1 MTRPYR
7 MIALLMAALWM
18 FAAAPAFAQ
27 LEGVPAGKQAIRQSF
42 APLVKKTSPAVVN
55 IYAKRVVRQRFVSPF
70 FNDPFFN
77 HFFGMPGF
85 GGQVRER
92 VESALG
98 SGVIVDA
105 KGLIATNTHVIQG
118 AVEIRVVTADG
129 REFDAEKVLVDE
141 RTDLAVLKINAA
153 GESLPYL
160 QLADSDA
167 LEVGDLVLAIGN
179 PFGIGQTV
187 TSGIVSGLAR
197 TGVGPTDYRYFIQT
211 DAAINPGN
219 SGGALVD
226 VDGKLIGINTMIFS
240 RDGGSLGIGF
250 AIPSNMVATVI
261 NASRAGGGRI
271 VRPWTGVNAQAVTP
285 ELLEG
290 LGLNRA
296 RGALIT
302 RVHPKS
308 PADAAGLKAGDVV
321 ISVNGHDIQDP
332 DAMQFRMA
340 TAPIGTNVHL
350 MVLRAGKSFPV
361 TMKAEAPPEIPP
373 RQTYKIDGNSPL
385 AGATVENISPA
396 VADEIGLPFEETGI
410 AVTRVEGG
418 SPAARLGLQTGD
430 IIQQV
435 NGAPTPAVLELK
447 TALGAS
453 KKIRRW
459 QIVIKRGAQLMNL
472 MITL

>member
-1 MTRPYR
+1 MLR
-7 MIALLMAALWM
+7 ISGIVILMLATLWPAA
-18 FAAAPAFAQ
+18 AHAAPADT
-27 LEGVPAGKQAIRQSF
+27 VPRSKTEVRHSF
-42 APLVKKTSPAVVN
+42 APLVKKTGPAVVN

-70 FNDPFFN
+70 FNDPFFGQ
-77 HFFGMPGF
+77 FFGMPDF

-92 VESALG
+92 VESSLG

-129 REFDAEKVLVDE
+129 REFDAEKVLMDA
-141 RTDLAVLKINAA
+141 RTDLAILKINPA
-153 GESLPYL
+153 GEALPYL
-160 QLADSDA
+160 DLADSDT

-187 TSGIVSGLAR
+187 TGGIVSGLAR
-197 TGVGPTDYRYFIQT
+197 TGVGPTDYRFFIQT

-250 AIPSNMVATVI
+250 AIPANMVATVI
-261 NASRAGGGRI
+261 QASRSGGGRI
-271 VRPWTGVNAQAVTP
+271 VRPWTGVNAQPVTP
-285 ELLEG
+285 ELLES

-302 RVHPKS
+302 RVHPQS
-308 PADAAGLKAGDVV
+308 PAARAGMKSGDVI

-332 DAMQFRMA
+332 EAMQFRMA
-340 TAPIGTNVHL
+340 TVAIGTDVHL
-350 MVLRAGKSFPV
+350 MVLRGGKSFPL
-361 TMKAEAPPEIPP
+361 TMKAEAPPEIPA
-373 RQTYKIDGNSPL
+373 RDTYKIDGNSPL
-385 AGATVENISPA
+385 SGTTVENISPA
-396 VADEIGLPFEETGI
+396 VADEIGLAFEDTGV
-410 AVTRVEGG
+410 AVTAVENG
-418 SPAARLGLQTGD
+418 SPAARLGLQIGD

-435 NGAPTPAVLELK
+435 NGADTPAVLELK
-447 TALGAS
+447 TAIGAS
-453 KKIRRW
+453 TQIRRW
-459 QIVIKRGAQLMNL
+459 QVMIKRGTQVLNL

>member
-1 MTRPYR
+1 MTKAFCMTAY
-7 MIALLMAALWM
+7 LLGALWLLPVS
-18 FAAAPAFAQ
+18 AAHAQ
-27 LEGVPAGKQAIRQSF
+27 DIVPASRDAVRHSF

-70 FNDPFFN
+70 FNDPFFGQ
-77 HFFGMPGF
+77 FFGMPGF
-85 GGQVRER
+85 GGQTRER

-129 REFDAEKVLVDE
+129 REFDAEKVLVDT
-141 RTDLAVLKINAA
+141 RTDLAILKINPA

-160 QLADSDA
+160 KLADSDT

-197 TGVGPTDYRYFIQT
+197 TGVGPTDYRFFIQT

-250 AIPSNMVATVI
+250 AIPANMVATVI
-261 NASRAGGGRI
+261 NASRTGGGRI
-271 VRPWTGVNAQAVTP
+271 VRPWTGVNAQAITP

-302 RVHPKS
+302 RIHPQS
-308 PADAAGLKAGDVV
+308 PAAAAGVKTGDVI
-321 ISVNGHDIQDP
+321 ISVNGHDIENP
-332 DAMQFRMA
+332 EAMQFRMA
-340 TAPIGTNVHL
+340 TVPIGTDVHL
-350 MVLRAGKSFPV
+350 MVLRAGKSFPL
-361 TMKAEAPPEIPP
+361 TMKAEAPPEVPA
-373 RQTYKIDGNSPL
+373 RDTFQMTGNSPL
-385 AGATVENISPA
+385 SGTTVENISPA
-396 VADEIGLPFEETGI
+396 VADELGLPFDESGV
-410 AVTRVEGG
+410 AVTKVESG
-418 SPAARLGLQTGD
+418 SRAARLGLQPGD
-430 IIQQV
+430 VIQQV
-435 NGAPTPAVLELK
+435 NGAQTPAVLELK
-447 TALGAS
+447 TAVGAS
-453 KKIRRW
+453 KQIRRW
-459 QIVIKRGAQLMNL
+459 QIIIKRDQQVMNL

>member
-1 MTRPYR
+1 MLR
-7 MIALLMAALWM
+7 ISGLVILMLATLWPAA
-18 FAAAPAFAQ
+18 AYAAPADT
-27 LEGVPAGKQAIRQSF
+27 VPRSKTEVRHSF
-42 APLVKKTSPAVVN
+42 APLVKKTGPAVVN

-70 FNDPFFN
+70 FNDPFFGQ
-77 HFFGMPGF
+77 FFGTPGF

-92 VESALG
+92 VESSLG

-129 REFDAEKVLVDE
+129 REFDAEKVLMDD
-141 RTDLAVLKINAA
+141 RTDLAILKIDPANEA
-153 GESLPYL
+153 LPYL
-160 QLADSDA
+160 DLADSDT

-187 TSGIVSGLAR
+187 TGGIVSGLAR
-197 TGVGPTDYRYFIQT
+197 TGVGPTDYRFFIQT

-250 AIPSNMVATVI
+250 AIPANMVATVI
-261 NASRAGGGRI
+261 QASRSGGGRI
-271 VRPWTGVNAQAVTP
+271 VRPWTGVNAQPVTP
-285 ELLEG
+285 ELLES

-302 RVHPKS
+302 RVHPQS
-308 PADAAGLKAGDVV
+308 PAARAGMKSGDVI

-332 DAMQFRMA
+332 EAMQFRMA
-340 TAPIGTNVHL
+340 TAAIGTDVHL
-350 MVLRAGKSFPV
+350 MVLRGGKSFPL
-361 TMKAEAPPEIPP
+361 TMKAEAPPEIPA
-373 RQTYKIDGNSPL
+373 RDTYKIDGNSPL
-385 AGATVENISPA
+385 SGTTVENISPA
-396 VADEIGLPFEETGI
+396 VADEIGLSFEDTGV
-410 AVTRVEGG
+410 AVTAVENG
-418 SPAARLGLQTGD
+418 SPAARLGLQIGD
-430 IIQQV
+430 VIQRV
-435 NGAPTPAVLELK
+435 NGADTPAVLELK
-447 TALGAS
+447 TAIGAS
-453 KKIRRW
+453 TQIRRW
-459 QIVIKRGAQLMNL
+459 QVMIKRGTQVLNL

>member
-1 MTRPYR
+1 MLATLWP
-7 MIALLMAALWM
+7 AA
-18 FAAAPAFAQ
+18 AQAAPADT
-27 LEGVPAGKQAIRQSF
+27 VPRSKTEVRHSF
-42 APLVKKTSPAVVN
+42 APLVKKTGPAVVN

-70 FNDPFFN
+70 FNDPFFGQ
-77 HFFGMPGF
+77 FFGMPDF

-92 VESALG
+92 VESSLG

-129 REFDAEKVLVDE
+129 REFDAEKVLMDA
-141 RTDLAVLKINAA
+141 RTDLAILKIDPANEA
-153 GESLPYL
+153 LPYL
-160 QLADSDA
+160 DLADSDT

-197 TGVGPTDYRYFIQT
+197 TGVGPTDYRFFIQT

-250 AIPSNMVATVI
+250 AIPANMVATVI
-261 NASRAGGGRI
+261 QASRSGGGRI
-271 VRPWTGVNAQAVTP
+271 IRPWTGVNAQPVTP
-285 ELLEG
+285 ELLES

-302 RVHPKS
+302 RVHPQS
-308 PADAAGLKAGDVV
+308 PAARAGMKSGDVI

-332 DAMQFRMA
+332 EAMQFRMA
-340 TAPIGTNVHL
+340 TVAIGTDVHL
-350 MVLRAGKSFPV
+350 MVLRGGKSFPL
-361 TMKAEAPPEIPP
+361 TMKAEAPPEIPA
-373 RQTYKIDGNSPL
+373 RDTYKIDGNSPL
-385 AGATVENISPA
+385 SGTTVENISPA
-396 VADEIGLPFEETGI
+396 VADEVGLAFEDAGV
-410 AVTRVEGG
+410 AVTAIENG
-418 SPAARLGLQTGD
+418 SPAARLGLQIGD
-430 IIQQV
+430 VIQRV
-435 NGAPTPAVLELK
+435 NGADTPAVLELK
-447 TALGAS
+447 TAIGAS
-453 KKIRRW
+453 TQIRRW
-459 QIVIKRGAQLMNL
+459 QVMIKRGTQVLNL

>member
-1 MTRPYR
+1 MTRAFC
-7 MIALLMAALWM
+7 MTALLLGALWLL
-18 FAAAPAFAQ
+18 PVTSVHAQ
-27 LEGVPAGKQAIRQSF
+27 DVVPAGRDAVRLSF

-70 FNDPFFN
+70 FNDPFFGQ
-77 HFFGMPGF
+77 FFGMPGF
-85 GGQVRER
+85 GGQTRER

-141 RTDLAVLKINAA
+141 RTDLAILKVNPA
-153 GESLPYL
+153 GEALPYL
-160 QLADSDA
+160 GLADSDA

-197 TGVGPTDYRYFIQT
+197 TGVGPTDYRFFIQT

-250 AIPSNMVATVI
+250 AIPANMVATVI
-261 NASRAGGGRI
+261 EASRTGGGRI
-271 VRPWTGVNAQAVTP
+271 IRPWTGVHAQAITP
-285 ELLEG
+285 ELLES
-290 LGLNRA
+290 LNLNRA

-302 RVHPKS
+302 RIHPKS
-308 PADAAGLKAGDVV
+308 PAAIAGLKAGDVI

-332 DAMQFRMA
+332 EAMQFRMA
-340 TAPIGTNVHL
+340 TVPIGTDVHL
-350 MVLRAGKSFPV
+350 MVLRAGKSFPL
-361 TMKAEAPPEIPP
+361 TMKAEAPPEVPARDTFQIA
-373 RQTYKIDGNSPL
+373 GNSPL
-385 AGATVENISPA
+385 SGTTVENISPA
-396 VADEIGLPFEETGI
+396 VADEIGLSFDETGV
-410 AVTRVEGG
+410 AVTRVED
-418 SPAARLGLQTGD
+418 SSNAARLGLKPGD
-430 IIQQV
+430 IIQKV
-435 NGAPTPAVLELK
+435 NGADTPAVLELK
-447 TALGAS
+447 TAIGAS
-453 KKIRRW
+453 KQIRRW
-459 QIVIKRGAQLMNL
+459 QIIIKRDQQVMNL

>member
-1 MTRPYR
+1 MTRAFC
-7 MIALLMAALWM
+7 MTALLLGALWLL
-18 FAAAPAFAQ
+18 PVTSVHAQ
-27 LEGVPAGKQAIRQSF
+27 DVVPAGRDAVRLSF

-70 FNDPFFN
+70 FNDPFFGQ
-77 HFFGMPGF
+77 FFGMPGF
-85 GGQVRER
+85 GGQTRER

-141 RTDLAVLKINAA
+141 RTDLAILKVNPA
-153 GESLPYL
+153 GEALPYL
-160 QLADSDA
+160 GLADSDA

-197 TGVGPTDYRYFIQT
+197 TGVGPTDYRFFIQT

-250 AIPSNMVATVI
+250 AIPANMVATVI
-261 NASRAGGGRI
+261 EASRTGGGRI
-271 VRPWTGVNAQAVTP
+271 IRPWTGVHAQAITP
-285 ELLEG
+285 ELLES
-290 LGLNRA
+290 LNLNRA

-302 RVHPKS
+302 RIHPKS
-308 PADAAGLKAGDVV
+308 PAAVAGLKAGDVI

-332 DAMQFRMA
+332 EAMQFRMA
-340 TAPIGTNVHL
+340 TVPIGTDVHL
-350 MVLRAGKSFPV
+350 MVLRAGKSFPL
-361 TMKAEAPPEIPP
+361 TMKAEAPPEVPARDTFQIA
-373 RQTYKIDGNSPL
+373 GNSPL
-385 AGATVENISPA
+385 SGTTVENISPA
-396 VADEIGLPFEETGI
+396 VADEIGLSFDETGV
-410 AVTRVEGG
+410 AVTRVED
-418 SPAARLGLQTGD
+418 SSNAARLGLKPGD
-430 IIQQV
+430 IIQKV
-435 NGAPTPAVLELK
+435 NGADTPAVLELK
-447 TALGAS
+447 TAIGAS
-453 KKIRRW
+453 KQIRRW
-459 QIVIKRGAQLMNL
+459 QIIIKRDQQVMNL